1 MTVDQLWM
9 LAMLGMFGMFLRG
22 LQSEARRTLKTIA
35 HDEHDAEWRAEMQL
49 VMAQQQ
55 ARQRLH
61 AMREEAARKEDERQ
75 LRLRRARWQR
85 RCAEHIDESDLPAS
99 QRPAL
104 SRLSFSHIGDV
115 IDEDEMYGPFRLF
128 GERIGEL
135 RATGG
140 VDDEFDFQRGGAR
153 HTATRERIAS

>member
-1 MTVDQLWM
+1 MTVDHLWM
-9 LAMLGMFGMFLRG
+9 LAMLAMFGMFLRG
-22 LQSEARRTLKTIA
+22 LQTEARRTLHTIA
-35 HDEHDAEWRAEMQL
+35 HDEHDAEWRAEMQI

-55 ARQRLH
+55 ARERLR
-61 AMREEAARKEDERQ
+61 AMRQEAARKEEERQ

-104 SRLSFSHIGDV
+104 SRLSFAHIGDV
-115 IDEDEMYGPFRLF
+115 IDENELYGPFRLF

-140 VDDEFDFQRGGAR
+140 VDDESDFQRGGAR